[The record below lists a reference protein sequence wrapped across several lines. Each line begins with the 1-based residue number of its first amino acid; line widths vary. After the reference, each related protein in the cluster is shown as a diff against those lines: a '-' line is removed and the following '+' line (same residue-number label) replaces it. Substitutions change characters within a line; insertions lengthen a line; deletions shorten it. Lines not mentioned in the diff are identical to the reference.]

1 MRDRRTVRQ
10 LRVVLMLE
18 AGTVPC
24 GRLIAAG
31 DEGVAFAG
39 WIELAAALERVLVE
53 EPEGA
58 RRAAE
63 LPDAGSPE

>member
-1 MRDRRTVRQ
+1 MQ

-18 AGTVPC
+18 AGAVPC
-24 GRLIAAG
+24 GRLIPAG
-31 DEGVAFAG
+31 EGGVSFAG

-53 EPEGA
+53 QPDDSH
-58 RRAAE
+58 RAAE